1 MVWTTYWAPQPWN
14 STQGRWTPRVIWRPV
29 GLAVGLCETWT
40 LLVNSAHNL
49 ACSQNKAEA
58 ADWDGTGL
66 WSVLHDYPS
75 LCTGLSQHPV
85 LHLWLFRTV
94 PWKGEGCHCWE
105 ECSTAG
111 DWAGSDLTQH
121 LNRVWQPWLAL
132 LEDAGWKWSEIVTG
146 MPELPPSTCLTNSR
160 YTLQPYL
167 IHHCSL
173 LGWSYWCWEEVK
185 HRFKKTGS
193 AWTWN
198 TGLLPQDLS
207 THP

>member
-121 LNRVWQPWLAL
+121 LNRVGQPWLAL
-132 LEDAGWKWSEIVTG
+132 LRTQAGSGLKLWPVCQNCPQARAWPTAGTHSSPTWSITAPFWGEVTDAEK
-146 MPELPPSTCLTNSR
+146 R
-160 YTLQPYL
+160 
-167 IHHCSL
+167 
-173 LGWSYWCWEEVK
+173 
-185 HRFKKTGS
+185 
-193 AWTWN
+193 
-198 TGLLPQDLS
+198 
-207 THP
+207 